1 MFVASQTIVVYAPY
15 VQRLNVECSSSLY
28 SQMQS
33 VWLLLTDDCRTV
45 VFRRYV
51 PSGVC

>member
-1 MFVASQTIVVYAPY
+1 MFIASQMLVVYAPY
-15 VQRLNVECSSSLY
+15 AQRLNVECSSSLY

-33 VWLLLTDDCRTV
+33 DWLLLTDDSRTV